1 MKIEALQQTAT
12 IIRKQILDMVYHA
25 GSGHLGGSFSAV
37 EILTDLYFSQMNI
50 DPQRPDWEL
59 RYWPSADTFRKQIWL
74 ASGRSI
80 PICRGIPIKSTHRA

>member
-1 MKIEALQQTAT
+1 MKIEALQQTAA

-50 DPQRPDWEL
+50 DP
-59 RYWPSADTFRKQIWL
+59 
-74 ASGRSI
+74 
-80 PICRGIPIKSTHRA
+80 